1 MKLRNIFT
9 AVFICIGL
17 SGFSQQIIN
26 GFANPESITSDGK
39 RYFVSNQGQDVFSK
53 DGDGFIS
60 EISEDGKLIKRNF
73 LPQKGVLNAPKGLT
87 IVNNIL
93 YVADIERVVGFDI
106 STRKTVFELTIP
118 QATVL
123 NDICRLENGFI
134 AVTETVSGNIY
145 KINTK
150 NKSFEIIGNI
160 PTANGINY
168 NEKTKQLVVC
178 TNGKNYGEGS
188 VYIKTGNGDFKEL
201 PNIANGFFDGIEWID
216 DNHLLISDWV
226 TFPVK
231 DFGKLWIYNVAEQ
244 TSQTYFTGESV
255 ADIYYNPA
263 NQKIYMPQMFQN
275 KVIITDKNEITG
287 TAQAKHNVLYNYGVI
302 DAFVGG
308 LFRGSLPIK
317 DLKLK
322 GDFGLGAPDMLDG
335 ELTMLNGK
343 AYQTKATGETVVLDN
358 EHKTSYSTVTFFKA
372 DTVFYVNNATEQK
385 ELLEIIESKLTN
397 KNAMYSI
404 KISGAFSYVKTRA
417 FPPVKEEPF
426 PVLSTILDRQQFF
439 DNQNTAG
446 TLVGYHFPEYLNGIQ
461 ISGFHLHFL
470 STDKKQGGH
479 VLDFKGQN
487 MKIEIAELKSFEL
500 EVPKTNDFQNFK
512 FRKKHNEDLERVE
525 QGQWESNK

>member
-1 MKLRNIFT
+1 MKLRSIFT

-17 SGFSQQIIN
+17 NSFSQQIIN
-26 GFANPESITSDGK
+26 GFAMPEGVTSDGK
-39 RYFVSNQGQDVFSK
+39 RFFVSNQGQDFFSK

-60 EISEDGKLIKRNF
+60 EISEDGKLIELKL
-73 LPQKGVLNAPKGLT
+73 LPQEGVLNSPKGMT
-87 IVNNIL
+87 VVNNIL
-93 YVADIERVVGFDI
+93 YVADLDRVIGFNI
-106 STRKTVFELTIP
+106 NTRKTVFDITISE
-118 QATVL
+118 AKIL

-150 NKSFEIIGNI
+150 NKSFEIIGNM

-188 VYIKTGNGDFKEL
+188 VYIKTDNGDFKEL
-201 PNIANGFFDGIEWID
+201 PNIANGYFDGVEWID

-226 TFPVK
+226 AFPVK
-231 DFGKLWIYNVAEQ
+231 DFGKLWIYNLSEQ
-244 TSQTYFTGESV
+244 TSESYFIGESI
-255 ADIYYNPA
+255 ADIYYNPIT
-263 NQKIYMPQMFQN
+263 QKIYMPQMFHN
-275 KVIITDKNEITG
+275 KVIITNKNQIKET
-287 TAQAKHNVLYNYGVI
+287 THAKQNVLYNYGVI

-308 LFRGSLPIK
+308 LFKGSLPIK

-322 GDFGLGAPDMLDG
+322 GDFGFGAPAMLDG

-343 AYQTKATGETVVLDN
+343 VYQTKATGETVVLDN
-358 EHKTSYSTVTFFKA
+358 EYKTSYSTVTFFKA
-372 DTVFYVNNATEQK
+372 DTVFYVTNATGQK

-404 KISGAFSYVKTRA
+404 KVSGAFSYVKTRA

-426 PVLSTILDRQQFF
+426 PVLSTILDRQRFF
-439 DNQNTAG
+439 EFHNTTG
-446 TLVGYHFPEYLNGIQ
+446 TSIGYYLPEYLNGIG
-461 ISGFHLHFL
+461 ISGFHSHFL

-479 VLDFKGQN
+479 ILDFKGQN
-487 MKIEIAELKSFEL
+487 LKIEIAELKSLEL
-500 EVPKTNDFQNFK
+500 EVPKTRDFQNFK
-512 FRKKHNEDLERVE
+512 FIKKQNEDLKRVE
-525 QGQWESNK
+525 QGK

>member
-1 MKLRNIFT
+1 MKVRNILT
-9 AVFICIGL
+9 TVFICIGL
-17 SGFSQQIIN
+17 SSFSQQIIN
-26 GFANPESITSDGK
+26 GFAMPESVTSDGK
-39 RYFVSNQGQDVFSK
+39 RFFVSNQGQDVFSK

-60 EISEDGKLIKRNF
+60 EISEDGKQIELKF
-73 LPQKGVLNAPKGLT
+73 LPLKGVLNAPKGMT
-87 IVNNIL
+87 VVNNIL
-93 YVADIERVVGFDI
+93 YVADLDRVIGFNI
-106 STRKTVFELTIP
+106 NTRKTVFEITIP
-118 QATVL
+118 EAKVL

-188 VYIKTGNGDFKEL
+188 VYIKTGNEDFKEL

-231 DFGKLWIYNVAEQ
+231 DFGKLWIYNLSEQ
-244 TSQTYFTGESV
+244 ISQAYFTGESI
-255 ADIYYNPA
+255 ADIYYNPTT
-263 NQKIYMPQMFQN
+263 QKIYMPQMFHN
-275 KVIITDKNEITG
+275 KVIIAGKNEITA
-287 TAQAKHNVLYNYGVI
+287 TAQTKHNVLYNYGII
-302 DAFVGG
+302 DAFIGG
-308 LFRGSLPIK
+308 LYKGSLPIK

-322 GDFGLGAPDMLDG
+322 GDFGIGAPDMLNG

-358 EHKTSYSTVTFFKA
+358 DHKTSFSTVTFFRA

-385 ELLEIIESKLTN
+385 DLLEIIANRLTN
-397 KNAMYSI
+397 KNAMYAI
-404 KISGAFSYVKTRA
+404 KITGDFSNVRTRA

-439 DNQNTAG
+439 DIQNTAG
-446 TLVGYHFPEYLNGIQ
+446 TLVGYHLPEYLNGIQ
-461 ISGFHLHFL
+461 MSGFHLHFL
-470 STDKKQGGH
+470 SANTKQGGH
-479 VLDFKGQN
+479 VLGFKGQN
-487 MKIEIAELKSFEL
+487 LKIEIAELKSFEL
-500 EVPKTNDFQNFK
+500 EAPTTKDFQNFQ

-525 QGQWESNK
+525 QGK

>member
-1 MKLRNIFT
+1 MKLKNIFT
-9 AVFICIGL
+9 AVFICLGL
-17 SGFSQQIIN
+17 SGFSQQVIN
-26 GFANPESITSDGK
+26 GFATPESVTSDGK

-60 EISEDGKLIKRNF
+60 EISEDGKLIELKF

-87 IVNNIL
+87 IANNIL
-93 YVADIERVVGFDI
+93 YVADMERVVGFDI
-106 STRKTVFELTIP
+106 NSRKTVFELTIP
-118 QATVL
+118 QVTVL
-123 NDICRLENGFI
+123 NDICRLENEFI

-150 NKSFEIIGNI
+150 TKSFEIIGNL

-168 NEKTKQLVVC
+168 NENTKQLVVC

-188 VYIKTGNGDFKEL
+188 VYIKTGNEDFKEL

-263 NQKIYMPQMFQN
+263 NQKIYMPQMFHN
-275 KVIITDKNEITG
+275 KVIIADKNEITA
-287 TAQAKHNVLYNYGVI
+287 TAQAKHNILYNYGII
-302 DAFVGG
+302 DAFIGG
-308 LFRGSLPIK
+308 LYRGSLPIR

-322 GDFGLGAPDMLDG
+322 GDFGIGAPDMLDG
-335 ELTMLNGK
+335 ELTMLDGK
-343 AYQTKATGETVVLDN
+343 AYQTKATGETVLLDN
-358 EHKTSYSTVTFFKA
+358 DYKTAFSTVTFFKA

-385 ELLEIIESKLTN
+385 DLLEIIANRLPN
-397 KNAMYSI
+397 KNAMYAV
-404 KISGAFSYVKTRA
+404 KITGDFSNVKTRA

-439 DNQNTAG
+439 EHQNTTG
-446 TLVGYHFPEYLNGIQ
+446 TFVGYHLPEYLNGIQ
-461 ISGFHLHFL
+461 ASGFHLHFL

-479 VLDFKGQN
+479 VLGFTGN
-487 MKIEIAELKSFEL
+487 NLKIEIAELKSFEL
-500 EVPKTNDFQNFK
+500 ETPANKDFHNFQ
-512 FRKKHNEDLERVE
+512 FKKKYNEDLKRVE
-525 QGQWESNK
+525 QGQ